1 MPFKETRTRDG
12 EKEGSAEVE
21 EVQVNPSVDPKLF
34 EKPAH

>member
-21 EVQVNPSVDPKLF
+21 EVPVNPSVDLKLF
-34 EKPAH
+34 EKPS